1 MGKPAPLRWLLSA
14 LPLLLMGQVAVGGS
28 SASAAGAPSFANWSQ
43 SGFDLANS
51 GFNPNESSL
60 DSTNAARLQQA
71 WVRTDDESSNAAPA
85 VVDNV
90 IYIGC
95 GAAMCA
101 VEAPNQVLK
110 WKARIPSGTIAY
122 SAAAVAGGLVYA
134 GTNTSGAVY
143 AFDVKSGAI
152 RWSFQTAGHNVW
164 AGPSVAGGIVYVG
177 ADDQNLYALD
187 AVTGAKLW
195 SFSAGTPIVNTP
207 AVVNGIVYL
216 GAGAFYALSASDGR
230 QLWSGLATAAG
241 VSASPGGSG
250 CAVVFGVYTPGAR
263 GTPNFYAFYF
273 SGFGAGLCAPLWAAL

>member
-1 MGKPAPLRWLLSA
+1 MGKPAPRRWLLLA
-14 LPLLLMGQVAVGGS
+14 LPLLFMGQVAVGGS
-28 SASAAGAPSFANWSQ
+28 SASAAGAPSFANWAQ
-43 SGFDLANS
+43 SRFDLANS
-51 GFNPNESSL
+51 GFNPNESSI

-143 AFDVKSGAI
+143 AFDVKTGAI
-152 RWSFQTAGHNVW
+152 RWSFQTAGHN
-164 AGPSVAGGIVYVG
+164 IR
-177 ADDQNLYALD
+177 
-187 AVTGAKLW
+187 
-195 SFSAGTPIVNTP
+195 IE
-207 AVVNGIVYL
+207 
-216 GAGAFYALSASDGR
+216 
-230 QLWSGLATAAG
+230 QLG
-241 VSASPGGSG
+241 VSESKIVEEPPRPAFIHARDEALVQRNPRSGDSPASVCG
-250 CAVVFGVYTPGAR
+250 
-263 GTPNFYAFYF
+263 
-273 SGFGAGLCAPLWAAL
+273 